1 MLDEILSKADVVDS
15 EATAESFYR
24 AVQSWLELSQ
34 PKVIT
39 NESSA
44 KLVDTVLE
52 SSSSISY
59 PGRVIALN
67 ATANTL
73 EWPYADRFVDLKY
86 RELLQELFLLGYS
99 KQVLETKNSFLLTFS
114 GPRSQHFLAGVAA
127 NLNLSSKMVQI
138 LENEVEGDARGV
150 LAANPSLSRLDVRRL
165 LELPIEQEIAAAM
178 FSRNRVHG
186 IDDWGFVFE
195 DLIWTKGDF
204 YPSKDYFEEVIKSI
218 CSYIEDEVPE
228 DYQSPEPVEAE
239 VVEFLTG
246 DEHLVD
252 PYEWWMPSDLKGD
265 FSEFLRET
273 PPTAFAQYYVQDRS
287 FRALVDSCSWEPIV
301 RWIEYYSQE
310 NDQG

>member
-1 MLDEILSKADVVDS
+1 MIDEILSKADVVDS

-34 PKVIT
+34 PKVVT

-86 RELLQELFLLGYS
+86 IELLEELFLLGYS
-99 KQVLETKNSFLLTFS
+99 KQALETKNSFLLTCS

-127 NLNLSSKMVQI
+127 NPNLSSKMVQI
-138 LENEVEGDARGV
+138 LENEVEGDARGI

-165 LELPIEQEIAAAM
+165 LATPIEEQILSAM
-178 FSRNRVHG
+178 FSRGAVHG
-186 IDDWGFVFE
+186 IDDWRFVFE

-204 YPSKDYFEEVIKSI
+204 FPSQEFFEEVVKSI
-218 CSYIEDEVPE
+218 CSEFQDEIPKTYRRPAPINPDVFE
-228 DYQSPEPVEAE
+228 I
-239 VVEFLTG
+239 LIG
-246 DEHLVD
+246 DDVMTD
-252 PYEWWMPSDLKGD
+252 EWWSDYNPQED
-265 FSEFLRET
+265 FAAFSRET
-273 PPTAFAQYYVQDRS
+273 PPTTFVQFYCQDAD
-287 FRALVDSCSWEPIV
+287 FKALVDSCSWEPIQ
-301 RWIEYYSQE
+301 RWIEYYAQE
-310 NDQG
+310 IEQS